1 LFVKNQKEIDAVHLA
16 ELKNKIKDLKQTLAA
31 IEGEF
36 KQKGKLGQLGNQKY
50 YVREGSFFN
59 AFKYSEKIN
68 NVVRSKA
75 LGILDILEKL
85 IPFIPNEV
93 FKSTIEEF
101 ELVEYF
107 PFHYYYSEFK
117 AEAAYPAS
125 GFEST
130 PISSL
135 IGLCEGLDRPEVVR
149 ELQKPLYVALAYIF
163 SRKKDSFSKSD
174 FPELKPTVFDC
185 AVDLALKKGWIA
197 KADQKDVYKINEK
210 PEFKIKCPF
219 CEKIISAYAE
229 YCAHCGLYLLNMI
242 TREQKNTKED
252 IPHDFYIR
260 NEKENKWI
268 AYFKFDPS
276 KKTEICGDLSLKS
289 IDLYPFLQENAIEIP
304 DYTLFAELYA
314 KQIDRLTNFV
324 NLDLYPYRTMWFK
337 VSGRTIEETQQKLIR
352 ISSSL
357 KSHAEELYK
366 PYKVIIDAGGK
377 YTGMDD
383 FVKDVVM
390 MWKDSL
396 SPKLDEHP
404 IFRAKET
411 STKVLICPN
420 CGSEMPLYAK
430 YCGHCGYELS
440 SVKLFG

>member
-1 LFVKNQKEIDAVHLA
+1 
-16 ELKNKIKDLKQTLAA
+16 
-31 IEGEF
+31 
-36 KQKGKLGQLGNQKY
+36 
-50 YVREGSFFN
+50 
-59 AFKYSEKIN
+59 
-68 NVVRSKA
+68 
-75 LGILDILEKL
+75 
-85 IPFIPNEV
+85 
-93 FKSTIEEF
+93 
-101 ELVEYF
+101 
-107 PFHYYYSEFK
+107 
-117 AEAAYPAS
+117 
-125 GFEST
+125 
-130 PISSL
+130 
-135 IGLCEGLDRPEVVR
+135 
-149 ELQKPLYVALAYIF
+149 
-163 SRKKDSFSKSD
+163 
-174 FPELKPTVFDC
+174 
-185 AVDLALKKGWIA
+185 
-197 KADQKDVYKINEK
+197 
-210 PEFKIKCPF
+210 
-219 CEKIISAYAE
+219 
-229 YCAHCGLYLLNMI
+229 MI
-242 TREQKNTKED
+242 TREQKNTEED

-268 AYFKFDPS
+268 AYFKFDRS
-276 KKTEICGDLSLKS
+276 KKTEICGDLSVES
-289 IDLYPFLQENAIEIP
+289 FELYPVLKENAIEIP

-324 NLDLYPYRTMWFK
+324 NLDLYPYRTVWFK

-366 PYKVIIDAGGK
+366 LYKVIIDAGGK

-390 MWKDSL
+390 MWKDSF

-411 STKVLICPN
+411 FTKVLICPN